1 MVWAIVG
8 FVGLFGAI
16 VGLSI
21 YLSAKRRKE
30 LAEWGLKHGLAFH
43 HVTDYEFESKYPG
56 FSALQQGSNRYAY
69 NLLTGTFKDRSFTG
83 FDYHYET
90 YTTNSKGERQ
100 TSNHYFSGVILGSDV
115 PLKPLSI
122 RPEGLFDKLAGLV
135 GFDDINFESAEF
147 SRKFHVSADDR
158 KWAFDVLHARAIE
171 YLLAREPMTIQFG
184 AYQVLVTNSS
194 TFVPEQF
201 EKSADLCC
209 GLLALL
215 PQYVIDQQRSGMR

>member
-8 FVGLFGAI
+8 FIALFAAI
-16 VGLSI
+16 VSLSI
-21 YLSAKRRKE
+21 YLAAKRRKE
-30 LAEWGLKHGLAFH
+30 LTEWGLKHGLAFNQAN
-43 HVTDYEFESKYPG
+43 DYEFEAKYPN
-56 FSALQQGSNRYAY
+56 FSALHQGSNRYAY
-69 NLLTGTFKDRSFTG
+69 NLLTGVFKDRSFTG

-90 YTTNSKGERQ
+90 YSTNSKGERQ

-122 RPEGLFDKLAGLV
+122 RPEGLFDKLVGFV

-171 YLLAREPMTIQFG
+171 FLLAHEAMTIQFDTHHI
-184 AYQVLVTNSS
+184 LVTNSS
-194 TFVPEQF
+194 TFVPDMF
-201 EKSADLCC
+201 EKSANLVC
-209 GLLALL
+209 GLLELL
-215 PQYVIDQQRSGMR
+215 PQYVIDQQRSQIR